1 VKELNKTTYD
11 IKMEIETMNKS
22 QKETTLEVENLG
34 KRSGVI
40 DGSINN
46 RIQEIIER
54 ITGIEDTIEN
64 TDITVKEN
72 EKYKK
77 LLTQNIQEI
86 QDTMKRLN
94 LRIIGIEEREDSQFK
109 GPGNIFNKIID
120 ENFYDLKKEMPIN
133 KQTKNKQT
141 NKQKFLQNTN
151 KI

>member
-1 VKELNKTTYD
+1 
-11 IKMEIETMNKS
+11 MQKS
-22 QKETTLEVENLG
+22 
-34 KRSGVI
+34 
-40 DGSINN
+40 
-46 RIQEIIER
+46 
-54 ITGIEDTIEN
+54 
-64 TDITVKEN
+64 
-72 EKYKK
+72 KK
-77 LLTQNIQEI
+77 LLTENIQEI
-86 QDTMKRLN
+86 QDTMRRPN